1 MRIFLPF
8 YYLFYSRLKSN
19 ISRIA
24 WIFTYIISI
33 FIVSYLSNI
42 EFIFTFLLIF
52 SIYFTYE
59 IGYIYN
65 DCEVIKKEINPTLR
79 LKKEDFQYYEKYKLI
94 IYSIRI
100 LFLSIIIGIIYLSYP
115 YYINPVFYTLGG
127 ISFLY
132 IIHNNIRNHWNIL
145 SYSLLIFFRYF
156 AFFSFIEQD
165 IFFCFLLWIVYPL
178 CVTIEFSSKSRFYTS
193 NYIKIPNFD
202 RFRVFYYILLVF
214 ISFLLCIIIFNKYTI
229 IFLILSLYFAL
240 YRLLSF
246 FLIDKKYRNT

>member
-79 LKKEDFQYYEKYKLI
+79 LNKEDFQYYEKYKLI

-246 FLIDKKYRNT
+246 FLIAKKYRNT

>member
-24 WIFTYIISI
+24 WIFTYIIPI

-79 LKKEDFQYYEKYKLI
+79 LKKEDIQYYEKYKLI

-100 LFLSIIIGIIYLSYP
+100 LFLSIIIGIIHLSYP

-132 IIHNNIRNHWNIL
+132 IIHNSIRNHWNIL
-145 SYSLLIFFRYF
+145 SYSLLNFFRYF

-165 IFFCFLLWIVYPL
+165 VFFCFLLWVVYPL

-214 ISFLLCIIIFNKYTI
+214 ISFPLCIIIFNKYTI
-229 IFLILSLYFAL
+229 IFLILSLYFVL

-246 FLIDKKYRNT
+246 FLIAKKYRNT

>member
-24 WIFTYIISI
+24 WIFTYIIPI

-79 LKKEDFQYYEKYKLI
+79 LKKEDIQYYEKYKLI

-132 IIHNNIRNHWNIL
+132 IIHNSIRNHWNIL
-145 SYSLLIFFRYF
+145 SYSLLIFLDILL
-156 AFFSFIEQD
+156 FFFYRTR
-165 IFFCFLLWIVYPL
+165 CFLLFLIMG
-178 CVTIEFSSKSRFYTS
+178 C
-193 NYIKIPNFD
+193 
-202 RFRVFYYILLVF
+202 
-214 ISFLLCIIIFNKYTI
+214 ISFMCY
-229 IFLILSLYFAL
+229 Y
-240 YRLLSF
+240 
-246 FLIDKKYRNT
+246 

>member
-246 FLIDKKYRNT
+246 FLIAKKYRDT

>member
-1 MRIFLPF
+1 M
-8 YYLFYSRLKSN
+8 
-19 ISRIA
+19 
-24 WIFTYIISI
+24 
-33 FIVSYLSNI
+33 
-42 EFIFTFLLIF
+42 
-52 SIYFTYE
+52 
-59 IGYIYN
+59 
-65 DCEVIKKEINPTLR
+65 IKKEINPTLR

-246 FLIDKKYRNT
+246 FLIAKKYRNT

>member
-1 MRIFLPF
+1 MKIFLPF
-8 YYLFYSRLKSN
+8 YYLFYSRLRSN
-19 ISRIA
+19 ISKVA
-24 WIFTYIISI
+24 WIFTYIIPI
-33 FIVSYLSNI
+33 FIVSYLLNI
-42 EFIFTFLLIF
+42 DFIFTSFLIF

-79 LKKEDFQYYEKYKLI
+79 LKKEDLQYYEKHKLI
-94 IYSIRI
+94 IYSIRT
-100 LFLSIIIGIIYLSYP
+100 LFLSIIMGIIYISYP
-115 YYINPVFYTLGG
+115 YYAKPIFYTLGG
-127 ISFLY
+127 ISLLY

-156 AFFSFIEQD
+156 AFFSFIEEN

-193 NYIKIPNFD
+193 NYIKITNFD
-202 RFRVFYYILLVF
+202 RFRVFYYILLAS
-214 ISFLLCIIIFNKYTI
+214 ISVLLYMMYSTKYTI
-229 IFLILSLYFAL
+229 IFLILSFYFTL

-246 FLIDKKYRNT
+246 FLIAKKYRLL

>member
-246 FLIDKKYRNT
+246 FLIAKKYRNT

>member
-19 ISRIA
+19 MSRIA

-246 FLIDKKYRNT
+246 FLIAKKYRNT

>member
-24 WIFTYIISI
+24 WIFTYIIPI

-79 LKKEDFQYYEKYKLI
+79 LKKEDIQYYEKYKLI

-132 IIHNNIRNHWNIL
+132 IIHNSIRNHWNIL

-156 AFFSFIEQD
+156 AFVSFIEQD
-165 IFFCFLLWIVYPL
+165 VFFCFLLWVVYPL

-214 ISFLLCIIIFNKYTI
+214 ISFPLCIIIFNKYTI
-229 IFLILSLYFAL
+229 IFLILSL
-240 YRLLSF
+240 
-246 FLIDKKYRNT
+246 

>member
-24 WIFTYIISI
+24 WIFTYIIPI

-65 DCEVIKKEINPTLR
+65 DCEVIKKDINPTLR
-79 LKKEDFQYYEKYKLI
+79 LKKEDIQYYEKYKLI

-132 IIHNNIRNHWNIL
+132 IIHNSIRNHWNIL

-156 AFFSFIEQD
+156 AFVSFIEQD
-165 IFFCFLLWIVYPL
+165 VFFCFLLWVVYPL

-214 ISFLLCIIIFNKYTI
+214 ISFPLCIIIFNKYTI

-246 FLIDKKYRNT
+246 FLIAKKYRNT

>member
-24 WIFTYIISI
+24 WIFTYIIPI
-33 FIVSYLSNI
+33 FIVSYLLNI
-42 EFIFTFLLIF
+42 DFIFTSLLIF

-79 LKKEDFQYYEKYKLI
+79 LKKEDIQYYEKYKLI

-178 CVTIEFSSKSRFYTS
+178 CATIEFSSKSRFYTS

-214 ISFLLCIIIFNKYTI
+214 ISFPLCIIIFNKYTI
-229 IFLILSLYFAL
+229 IFLILSLYFTL

-246 FLIDKKYRNT
+246 FLIAKKYRNT

>member
-1 MRIFLPF
+1 MKIFLPF
-8 YYLFYSRLKSN
+8 YYLFYSRLSSN
-19 ISRIA
+19 ISKVA
-24 WIFTYIISI
+24 WIFTYIIPI
-33 FIVSYLSNI
+33 FIVSYLLSI
-42 EFIFTFLLIF
+42 DFIFTSLLIF

-79 LKKEDFQYYEKYKLI
+79 LKKEGLQYYEKHKLI

-100 LFLSIIIGIIYLSYP
+100 LFLSVIMGIIYLSYP
-115 YYINPVFYTLGG
+115 YYVNPIFYTLGG
-127 ISFLY
+127 ISLLY

-156 AFFSFIEQD
+156 AFFSFMEED
-165 IFFCFLLWIVYPL
+165 ILFSFLLWIVYPL

-193 NYIKIPNFD
+193 NYIKIANFD
-202 RFRVFYYILLVF
+202 RFRVFYYILLVL
-214 ISFLLCIIIFNKYTI
+214 ISIPLYMTIFNKYTI
-229 IFLILSLYFAL
+229 IFVILSLYFAL

-246 FLIDKKYRNT
+246 FLIAKKYRNT

>member
-24 WIFTYIISI
+24 WIFTYIIPI

-79 LKKEDFQYYEKYKLI
+79 LKKEDIQYYEKYKLI

-156 AFFSFIEQD
+156 AFFSFMEED
-165 IFFCFLLWIVYPL
+165 ILFSFLLWIVYPL

-214 ISFLLCIIIFNKYTI
+214 ISFPLCIIIFNKYTI
-229 IFLILSLYFAL
+229 IFLILSLYFTL

-246 FLIDKKYRNT
+246 FLIAKKYRNT

>member
-8 YYLFYSRLKSN
+8 YYLFYSRLRSN
-19 ISRIA
+19 ISKVA
-24 WIFTYIISI
+24 WIFTYIIPI
-33 FIVSYLSNI
+33 FIVSYLLNI
-42 EFIFTFLLIF
+42 DFIFTSLLIF

-79 LKKEDFQYYEKYKLI
+79 LKKEDIQYYEKYKLI

-178 CVTIEFSSKSRFYTS
+178 CATIEFSSKSRFYTS

-214 ISFLLCIIIFNKYTI
+214 ISFPLCIIIFNKYTI
-229 IFLILSLYFAL
+229 IFLILSLYFTL

-246 FLIDKKYRNT
+246 FLIAKKYRNT

>member
-1 MRIFLPF
+1 MKIFLPF
-8 YYLFYSRLKSN
+8 YYLFYSRLRSN
-19 ISRIA
+19 ISKVA
-24 WIFTYIISI
+24 WIFTYIIPI
-33 FIVSYLSNI
+33 FIVSYLLNI
-42 EFIFTFLLIF
+42 DFIFTSLLIF

-94 IYSIRI
+94 IYSIRT
-100 LFLSIIIGIIYLSYP
+100 LFLSIIMGIIYISYP

-246 FLIDKKYRNT
+246 FLIAKKYRNT